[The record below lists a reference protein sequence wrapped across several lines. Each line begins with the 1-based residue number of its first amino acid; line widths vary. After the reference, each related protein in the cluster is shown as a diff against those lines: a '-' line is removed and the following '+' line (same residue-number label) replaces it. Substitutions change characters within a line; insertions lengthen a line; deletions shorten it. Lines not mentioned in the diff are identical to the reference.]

1 MVEATD
7 QAKSTKSR
15 ASVSISFFLHTGRG
29 VDPLGGQNATPSGTS
44 VPKRIGARG
53 EPRPQKIMLAVI
65 SVIGGRR
72 YPFFLLFLLEEYNK
86 WQGFLPIRKKE
97 RKKNRWRRTRFKS
110 TGYSTLRDPI
120 ASAAESILKVSGVAI
135 LDYHGQISTVTFHV
149 VKSGKRSGGQREI
162 PKKKNQ
168 YDTKMDKR

>member
-53 EPRPQKIMLAVI
+53 EPRPKKIMLAVI

-97 RKKNRWRRTRFKS
+97 RKKKQMEKDTIQINRLLNTPGSHSVRR
-110 TGYSTLRDPI
+110 
-120 ASAAESILKVSGVAI
+120 
-135 LDYHGQISTVTFHV
+135 
-149 VKSGKRSGGQREI
+149 
-162 PKKKNQ
+162 
-168 YDTKMDKR
+168 